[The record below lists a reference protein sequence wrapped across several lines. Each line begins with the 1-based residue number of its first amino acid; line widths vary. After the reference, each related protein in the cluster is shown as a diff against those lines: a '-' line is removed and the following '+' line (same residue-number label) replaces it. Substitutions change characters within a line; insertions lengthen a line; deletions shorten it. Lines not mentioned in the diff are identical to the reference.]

1 MPVDI
6 DRVVTELAPGE
17 TVDGIS
23 EATVERIV
31 AIVMRR
37 LDERERQREA
47 EREEARIPLSM
58 RPRDRW
64 D

>member
-23 EATVERIV
+23 EATIERIV
-31 AIVMRR
+31 AIVIRR
-37 LDERERQREA
+37 LDERERQRAA

-58 RPRDRW
+58 RPRQRW